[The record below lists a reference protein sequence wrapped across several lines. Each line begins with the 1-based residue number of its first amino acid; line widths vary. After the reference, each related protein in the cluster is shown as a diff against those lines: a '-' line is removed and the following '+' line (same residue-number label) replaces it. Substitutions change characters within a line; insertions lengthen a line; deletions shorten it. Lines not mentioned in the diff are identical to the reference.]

1 MNNTAISYNAIRALV
16 YQQLQ
21 VPVYTQ
27 SSYANSNIVL
37 PAIIFSRSNTSTT
50 YNYMGMD
57 NVNVYT
63 DNVTFSIQDKTIESV
78 ETIRDFLIGLLD
90 GYESYF
96 ALDSET
102 NSFSIETGIYNRD
115 VNFTVIYKQ

>member
-1 MNNTAISYNAIRALV
+1 
-16 YQQLQ
+16 
-21 VPVYTQ
+21 
-27 SSYANSNIVL
+27 
-37 PAIIFSRSNTSTT
+37 
-50 YNYMGMD
+50 MGMD

-63 DNVTFSIQDKTIESV
+63 DNVTFSIQDQTIESV

-90 GYESYF
+90 GYQSSF